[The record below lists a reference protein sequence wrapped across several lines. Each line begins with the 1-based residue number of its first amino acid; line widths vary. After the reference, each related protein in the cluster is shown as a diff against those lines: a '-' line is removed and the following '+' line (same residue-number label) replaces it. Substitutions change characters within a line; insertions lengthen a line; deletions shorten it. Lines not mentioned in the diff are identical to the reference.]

1 MSPETPTR
9 SHSFS
14 RAVSRIRS
22 AGTMTPRSM
31 TSKPLHCRTTPTMF
45 LPMSCTS
52 PFAVARTIRPARPA
66 NPPGPGA
73 AGPGAAASPAGDSA
87 SSHGV
92 RCATAFFI
100 TRADLTTWGRNIR
113 PAPNRSP
120 TTFIPAI
127 SGPSMTSSG
136 RAAARRASSVS
147 ASMWSATPATRACS
161 IRFSTGHERHSASDP
176 PPPPVRSRPAWR
188 SATARSRSPAS
199 GRRSRITSSTAARRS
214 GATSSKAPSCPALTM
229 AMSRPARMAW

>member
-9 SHSFS
+9 SHFS
-14 RAVSRIRS
+14 SCATARIRS
-22 AGTMTPRSM
+22 AGTMTPRSI
-31 TSKPLHCRTTPTMF
+31 TSKPLHCKTTPTMF

-52 PFAVARTIRPARPA
+52 PFAVARTIRPARPE
-66 NPPGPGA
+66 NPPGR
-73 AGPGAAASPAGDSA
+73 GAAASPPGDSA

-136 RAAARRASSVS
+136 RAAARLASSAS
-147 ASMWSATPATRACS
+147 ASM
-161 IRFSTGHERHSASDP
+161 
-176 PPPPVRSRPAWR
+176 
-188 SATARSRSPAS
+188 
-199 GRRSRITSSTAARRS
+199 
-214 GATSSKAPSCPALTM
+214 
-229 AMSRPARMAW
+229 